1 MPESGKSILQEAL
14 GTSRVC
20 GQSKHTSRFKYFVP
34 PTPNEELIRMRR
46 EMSELKSLVMKAFGG
61 NGSIN
66 VGDAN
71 IESPSVERVEEN
83 LKDKVVDDEEMAN
96 VEEHVNEA
104 VSLALF
110 IIFFIYKAK
119 YFGIKILIYIRD
131 LLRTRRC
138 WRSSEDR
145 S

>member
-66 VGDAN
+66 VRDAN
-71 IESPSVERVEEN
+71 IESPRVERVEEN
-83 LKDKVVDDEEMAN
+83 LNDKCCRTKMN
-96 VEEHVNEA
+96 NYCIPRA
-104 VSLALF
+104 VRS
-110 IIFFIYKAK
+110 KV
-119 YFGIKILIYIRD
+119 RPSD
-131 LLRTRRC
+131 RTRVKSVTSKV
-138 WRSSEDR
+138 SS
-145 S
+145 